1 MCNVFL
7 CGISFFPSV
16 MIAVTVNAAF
26 PSPPSFY
33 IFPFLMPVR
42 LMPVSPPPLSLFL
55 SFSLHSILPF
65 FFLAFPRTILFKL
78 IFRLIIYSV
87 LYICIRKC
95 FLFIF
100 PKAARPIYFR
110 GPNMRRKVRV
120 QYRRYIYYLPSENV
134 ENKY

>member
-26 PSPPSFY
+26 PSPPFFY

-42 LMPVSPPPLSLFL
+42 LMSVSPSLFL
-55 SFSLHSILPF
+55 SRFRFTPSFLFFS
-65 FFLAFPRTILFKL
+65 LAFPRTILFKL